1 MSGKS
6 HTLVGTENNWLDNRV
21 NSRSNLDM
29 MGRRKAAAQLG
40 TKPAS
45 SVRVTVSVLAS
56 LLEMCCLTFST
67 DDGSSKLLKNVET
80 PKQGHY

>member
-1 MSGKS
+1 MSDKS
-6 HTLVGTENNWLDNRV
+6 HTLLGTENNWLDNRV

-40 TKPAS
+40 TKLAS
-45 SVRVTVSVLAS
+45 SVRVTVSVLVC
-56 LLEMCCLTFST
+56 LLELCCLTFST
-67 DDGSSKLLKNVET
+67 DDGSSKLLLNVEM